1 VCVCVSIGS
10 RETTETNFFS
20 TAVRLPV
27 RERST
32 STRKRPTTSPSFLL
46 TSDSHMAYVADKLAK
61 KKPKSSSKTVSKGR
75 PKKQSTNKATQ
86 HKHDSTKCA
95 HCSVMYGAA
104 NDKRKED
111 DWVQCLGC
119 NKWWHESCAEVVG
132 LLDETE
138 FHCKDC
144 L

>member
-1 VCVCVSIGS
+1 
-10 RETTETNFFS
+10 
-20 TAVRLPV
+20 
-27 RERST
+27 
-32 STRKRPTTSPSFLL
+32 
-46 TSDSHMAYVADKLAK
+46 MAYVADKLAK